1 MKNGVFSLPVIA
13 LSVAFLAACSDS
25 DSGSDNKNPA
35 AANPEL
41 ASSSSEILQP
51 ASSDIAPSSS
61 SAAPEVPEKVD
72 PAEIP
77 FDEDGFADIQYVYR
91 SLQPNEKAVFALR
104 HGERGPHSDRQ
115 EDLTEDGVAQAQSV
129 GQKLIGSDEFT
140 FTHTDFVRTYN
151 TCLNIAIGRGQATF
165 PNDTNDTYTEGWFV
179 SNDSLYKAYSKA
191 PSSSHMV
198 LASWAYNGEY
208 TDAFYNYNEKNAE
221 LVKMLVGDYAT
232 ASRVRIVCTH
242 DNLLGPLA
250 IYLTDRKVNLRAYE
264 VKKWIYYLAGVAI
277 ITNDAGE
284 QRAYAVKGLSSGA
297 K

>member
-13 LSVAFLAACSDS
+13 LSAAFLAACSDS
-25 DSGSDNKNPA
+25 DSDSGNKNPA

-41 ASSSSEILQP
+41 ASSSSETLLP
-51 ASSDIAPSSS
+51 TSSEIAPSSS

-104 HGERGPHSDRQ
+104 HAERQVYSSRDS
-115 EDLTEDGVAQAQSV
+115 ELTEDGDAQALSV
-129 GQKLIGSDEFT
+129 GQKLVGSDEFT
-140 FTHTDFVRTYN
+140 FTHTDFVRTYK
-151 TCLNIAIGRGQATF
+151 TCLDIAIGRGQATF
-165 PNDTNDTYTEGWFV
+165 PNDTNDIFTEGWFV
-179 SNDSLYKAYSKA
+179 SNDSLYKAYSKS

-208 TDAFYNYNEKNAE
+208 TDAFYDYNEKNAE

-250 IYLTDRKVNLRAYE
+250 IYLTEKKVNLRAYE
-264 VKKWIYYLAGVAI
+264 AKKWIYYLAGVAI
-277 ITNDAGE
+277 ITNDAGV
-284 QRAYAVKGLSSGA
+284 QRSYAVKGLNFGS